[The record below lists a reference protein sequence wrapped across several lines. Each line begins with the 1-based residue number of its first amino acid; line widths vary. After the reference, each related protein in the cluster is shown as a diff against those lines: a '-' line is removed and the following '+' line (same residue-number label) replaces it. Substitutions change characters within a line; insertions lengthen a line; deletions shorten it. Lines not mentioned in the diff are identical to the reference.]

1 MLNVMARPLRLLAL
15 LPLLLAAGGCAG
27 PSSEEK
33 EEDEFTY
40 GADEMRAQVVGDWS
54 GELTLSGR
62 AATALTLHL
71 EHRPPGV
78 EPACGNRVLGA
89 GLLCSPS
96 STLGVK
102 GTLTTAD
109 GSYSNAPVEGSFSV
123 YGEDMRGGG
132 SLWLELADG
141 VVFDAELSDGV
152 ASAGQVSQKNESFE
166 ILRPAGS
173 FTLRR

>member
-15 LPLLLAAGGCAG
+15 LPLVAAGGCAG
-27 PSSEEK
+27 PSYEED
-33 EEDEFTY
+33 DEFTY

-62 AATALTLHL
+62 TATALTLHL

-96 STLGVK
+96 STLGVT

-123 YGEDMRGGG
+123 YGEEMRGGG
-132 SLWLELADG
+132 SLSLELADG
-141 VVFDAELSDGV
+141 VVFSAELSDGV
-152 ASAGQVSQKNESFE
+152 ASAGQVSKKDGPFES
-166 ILRPAGS
+166 LQPAGS
-173 FTLRR
+173 FTLQR